1 MGVNDSEVKKLLKK
15 WEKID
20 LADALHLLSKE
31 FSVNLTYN
39 KRKNIAQSTLRIIR
53 NYAVEILST
62 LSNEELSSILLQLVQ
77 TLRYDD
83 TDGGKLFIFLT
94 KRAI

>member
-1 MGVNDSEVKKLLKK
+1 
-15 WEKID
+15 
-20 LADALHLLSKE
+20 LADALHLLSRE

-39 KRKNIAQSTLRIIR
+39 KRKNIGQSTLRIIR
-53 NYAVEILST
+53 DYAVDIINT

-83 TDGGKLFIFLT
+83 SDGGKLFKFLT
-94 KRAI
+94 KRALEC

>member
-1 MGVNDSEVKKLLKK
+1 MNK
-15 WEKID
+15 WDKID
-20 LADALHLLSKE
+20 LADALHLLSRE

-39 KRKNIAQSTLRIIR
+39 KRKNIGQSTLRIIR
-53 NYAVEILST
+53 DYAVDIINT

-83 TDGGKLFIFLT
+83 SDGGKLFKFLT
-94 KRAI
+94 KRALEC